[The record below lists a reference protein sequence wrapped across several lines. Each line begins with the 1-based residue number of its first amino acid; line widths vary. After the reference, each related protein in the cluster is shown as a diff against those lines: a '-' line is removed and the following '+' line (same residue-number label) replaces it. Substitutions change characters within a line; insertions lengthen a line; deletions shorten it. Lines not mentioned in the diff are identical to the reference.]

1 MATATAFAVTQ
12 RLKLEPSP
20 ISQTRVSDVFHRLG
34 DTTAQIRVR
43 GSVLLLIG
51 IVAIAERFGL
61 ETILG
66 AFMAG
71 VVLLALAVNKWRL
84 TGFGNLDYRDTLR
97 WVVPGAT
104 LTALGVQTMLSSFF
118 VSILGLSRR

>member
-1 MATATAFAVTQ
+1 MNLERGLILALLAF
-12 RLKLEPSP
+12 L
-20 ISQTRVSDVFHRLG
+20 
-34 DTTAQIRVR
+34 
-43 GSVLLLIG
+43 
-51 IVAIAERFGL
+51 
-61 ETILG
+61 
-66 AFMAG
+66 AG

-84 TGFGNLDYRDTLR
+84 SGFGNLDYRDTLR

>member
-1 MATATAFAVTQ
+1 VPGTTRQSGQLAESAD
-12 RLKLEPSP
+12 LELSVVIPC
-20 ISQTRVSDVFHRLG
+20 LNG
-34 DTTAQIRVR
+34 ADTIGTCVEKARALRENGIAGEIVVADN
-43 GSVLLLIG
+43 GS
-51 IVAIAERFGL
+51 
-61 ETILG
+61 TDP
-66 AFMAG
+66 
-71 VVLLALAVNKWRL
+71 